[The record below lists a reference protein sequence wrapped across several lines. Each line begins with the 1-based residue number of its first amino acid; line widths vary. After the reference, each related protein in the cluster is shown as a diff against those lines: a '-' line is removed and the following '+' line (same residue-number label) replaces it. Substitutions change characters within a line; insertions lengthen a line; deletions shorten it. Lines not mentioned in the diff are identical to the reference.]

1 VTRAASVDGL
11 VLRFSELIL
20 TDAFISWEA
29 LIAKLGARYQRMLL
43 RQWYRLLGSAQI
55 LGNPI
60 ALFDSLG
67 GGVIEFFRA
76 PADGFLTDGLWGLG
90 YGLKMGMQALVA
102 GAVGGAFEYVNR
114 LTGTFV
120 KILESMSGV
129 HVSSGSGGDAST
141 SQSKAE
147 AATNLSKDV
156 KNALAGAVLKP
167 YRGAREHGAYGFGKG
182 IVTGAGT
189 VVATMLALPLGAI
202 HFLAGRA
209 AVAIKPEAR
218 ALAKAR
224 AAGTLDAGEIRR
236 PRQFGTHG
244 QMVEYGPGS
253 VLAEHQTALDTSAA
267 KKLQQAFRL
276 WQARGEGRRQH
287 GGLAEHV
294 GSIAQ
299 AALHAN
305 AVKTSKGKRSKA
317 AAKRSKEVG
326 KPTGRRLSAVLLRL
340 CGCGQSAGRDSTI
353 EVAV

>member
-1 VTRAASVDGL
+1 MEFAHSPHIRTSHTYHTYL
-11 VLRFSELIL
+11 PH
-20 TDAFISWEA
+20 
-29 LIAKLGARYQRMLL
+29 
-43 RQWYRLLGSAQI
+43 YR
-55 LGNPI
+55 
-60 ALFDSLG
+60 
-67 GGVIEFFRA
+67 
-76 PADGFLTDGLWGLG
+76 GLG

-253 VLAEHQTALDTSAA
+253 VLAEHQTVHPPDSSQGVWNQSGLGGLGWNGRGATNGAALD
-267 KKLQQAFRL
+267 R
-276 WQARGEGRRQH
+276 WGWGW
-287 GGLAEHV
+287 G
-294 GSIAQ
+294 
-299 AALHAN
+299 
-305 AVKTSKGKRSKA
+305 
-317 AAKRSKEVG
+317 
-326 KPTGRRLSAVLLRL
+326 
-340 CGCGQSAGRDSTI
+340 AG
-353 EVAV
+353 